1 MSNRIRSSLLGFLG
15 ACAFLLLFLDTLV
28 TAGVYWLHESG
39 AVDRLNEFGA
49 WLTRVIG

>member
-1 MSNRIRSSLLGFLG
+1 MIAANWDDHMIGSGG
-15 ACAFLLLFLDTLV
+15 
-28 TAGVYWLHESG
+28 GVYWLHESG